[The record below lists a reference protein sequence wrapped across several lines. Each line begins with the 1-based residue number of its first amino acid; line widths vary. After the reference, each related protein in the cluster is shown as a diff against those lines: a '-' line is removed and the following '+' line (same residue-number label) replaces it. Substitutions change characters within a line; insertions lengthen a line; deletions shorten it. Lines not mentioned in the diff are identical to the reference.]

1 LGFGPLASPSH
12 LAGSNPTDWVLG
24 WSNRPSPVPSL
35 TSLHSELLL
44 RPRSPPPPEDSGRLR
59 WFPPLSLEA
68 NNRLHDAYLFT
79 EWIWNPSLVRG
90 DPLLL
95 WIRVPP
101 NQPPPSSPPMAASRA
116 GAEEWCC
123 GDCGDRATPVE
134 ASPMGCSWCCHGATA
149 GEVVPGPR
157 LVGRAGTAPPCQ
169 LGQHL
174 GAGECDCLSS
184 LFPYLLLYLCHYP
197 RPFKPCLIVL
207 CLSPGYAVWLV
218 NNLLDYYPR
227 MYAVDASY
235 LL

>member
-1 LGFGPLASPSH
+1 MTPASSPNGFGI
-12 LAGSNPTDWVLG
+12 
-24 WSNRPSPVPSL
+24 
-35 TSLHSELLL
+35 
-44 RPRSPPPPEDSGRLR
+44 PRSCE
-59 WFPPLSLEA
+59 E
-68 NNRLHDAYLFT
+68 
-79 EWIWNPSLVRG
+79 I
-90 DPLLL
+90 PLLL

-101 NQPPPSSPPMAASRA
+101 NQPPPSSQPMAASRV
-116 GAEEWCC
+116 GAEGWCC

-134 ASPMGCSWCCHGATA
+134 ASPMGCCHGAAA
-149 GEVVPGPR
+149 GEVIPGPR

-184 LFPYLLLYLCHYP
+184 LSPYLLLCLCHCP
-197 RPFKPCLIVL
+197 RPFQPCLIML